1 MSRRKVIIIFVILLV
16 ILAVIFILNSA
27 KNEEIIHDFT
37 NFDASSYD
45 KLMIV
50 AHPDD
55 EMLWGGSHLIDENYL
70 VVCITCGGDEARVK
84 EIKKVLKETNDGLIM
99 LGYPDKTNGERD
111 NWNSS
116 KDGIIKDLKNI
127 IALKDWDSIVTHNP
141 FGEYGHIHHKM
152 TSELVTNNYDNKDKL
167 VYFGVYYSKK
177 KIGSVIEKMPTISN
191 KNLDKK
197 IEILKLYKTQS
208 FIMTAFDHM
217 FEHEDFITYNDWQM
231 IYSE

>member
-1 MSRRKVIIIFVILLV
+1 MSRKKVIIIFAILLI
-16 ILAVIFILNSA
+16 ILVVIFILNSG
-27 KNEEIIHDFT
+27 KTVEITHDFS
-37 NFDASSYD
+37 NFDVSKYD

-70 VVCITCGGDEARVK
+70 VVCVTCGVDETRVK
-84 EIKKVLKETNDGLIM
+84 EIQRVLKETNDGLII

-111 NWNSS
+111 NWDTSRDGIS
-116 KDGIIKDLKNI
+116 KDIESI
-127 IALKDWDSIVTHNP
+127 IALKDWESVVTHNP
-141 FGEYGHIHHKM
+141 FGEYGHNHHKM
-152 TSELVTNNYDNKDKL
+152 TSKIVTDAYNDKDKL

-177 KIGSVIEKMPTISN
+177 KIGSVIEKMPSISN
-191 KNLDKK
+191 ENLDKK

-217 FEHEDFITYNDWQM
+217 FEHEDFVTYNDWQM
-231 IYSE
+231 MYNE

>member
-1 MSRRKVIIIFVILLV
+1 MSRLKIIIIFTVLLV
-16 ILAVIFILNSA
+16 ILAIIFILNNGKS
-27 KNEEIIHDFT
+27 EVTHDFS
-37 NFDASSYD
+37 NIDVSPYN

-55 EMLWGGSHLIDENYL
+55 EMLWGGSHLIDEDYL
-70 VVCITCGGDEARVK
+70 VVCITCGVDELRVK
-84 EIKKVLKETNDGLIM
+84 EIERVLKETNDGLIM

-111 NWNSS
+111 NWDSS
-116 KDGIIKDLKNI
+116 REKIKEDLNKI
-127 IALKDWDSIVTHNP
+127 FALKDWDSVVTHNP

-152 TSELVTNNYDNKDKL
+152 TSEIVTNNYNDKDKL

-177 KIGSVIEKMPTISN
+177 KIGSVIEKMPTISEE
-191 KNLDKK
+191 NLEKK
-197 IEILKLYKTQS
+197 IAILKMYKTQS

-217 FEHEDFITYNDWQM
+217 MEHENFVTYNDWQM